1 MSFKSK
7 LARYNTVCCEQVM
20 PVPLIPICAIS
31 TTAPTPIVECIV
43 PPCFPLP
50 EILPFPMVPPTTNPS
65 VPTITRMVI
74 LNYPPVQPVPSG
86 AILTNTTG
94 SVPTGYLSCDGSE
107 ISRSTYIDLFNT
119 VGTYYGEGNGSTT
132 FNIPNL
138 KNDSDSTILYIIKT

>member
-7 LARYNTVCCEQVM
+7 LARYNTVCCEQIM
-20 PVPLIPICAIS
+20 PVPLIPRCAIS

-43 PPCFPLP
+43 PSCFPLP
-50 EILPFPMVPPTTNPS
+50 EILPFPMTPPPGSSAPN
-65 VPTITRMVI
+65 TRMVI
-74 LNYPPVQPVPSG
+74 LNYPPAEIPPTG

-94 SVPTGYLSCDGSE
+94 SVPTGYLLCDGSE
-107 ISRSTYIDLFNT
+107 ISRTTYIDLFNT
-119 VGTYYGEGNGSTT
+119 IGTYYGEGNGSTT